1 MEPAF
6 RSGFVALIGRPNVGK
21 STLLNALLGEKVAIT
36 ADKPQTTRN
45 QIRGILT
52 TETYQAV
59 LLDTPGIHLPKTE
72 LHKRI
77 VGYAHRSIEE
87 ADLIFFLSE
96 PLPKGREINRGDL
109 AIMER
114 LEGMQEKVF
123 LLLNKID
130 ESAPERIMHSLGAF
144 NEAYHFSESFPIS
157 ALKGKG
163 LEGLSKAMINRLPEG
178 PAYFDAESYTDQP
191 ERQLAAELVREQIH
205 RRLRQ
210 EIPYGAA
217 VVVEKFAEEAE
228 LVKLWCTIY
237 VERESHKKIILG
249 KKGQMIKTIG
259 THARTRIE
267 RLLGTKVFLDLHVK
281 VAPGWV
287 NDPSRLAQFGYH
299 PDR

>member
-1 MEPAF
+1 MDSPF

-87 ADLIFFLSE
+87 ADLVFFLSE
-96 PLPKGREINRGDL
+96 PLTKGREVGQGDR

-114 LEGMQEKVF
+114 LQGMEDKCF

-130 ESAPERIMHSLGAF
+130 ESQPERIMHSLAAF
-144 NEAYHFSESFPIS
+144 NDLFPFAESFPIS
-157 ALKGKG
+157 ALKRKG
-163 LEGLSKAMINRLPEG
+163 LEGLTQAMVGRLPEG
-178 PAYFDAESYTDQP
+178 PAYFDGDSPTDQP
-191 ERQLAAELVREQIH
+191 ERQLAAELVREQLH

-210 EIPYGAA
+210 EIPYGVA
-217 VVVEKFAEEAE
+217 VEVEKFSEEKE
-228 LVKLWCTIY
+228 LVKLWCTIH

-259 THARTRIE
+259 TAARGRIE
-267 RLLGTKVFLDLHVK
+267 HLLGTKVFLDLHVK
-281 VAPGWV
+281 VSPGWV
-287 NDPSRLAQFGYH
+287 NDPSKLAQFGYH
-299 PDR
+299 PDQ